1 VAAKAP
7 RKCRDR
13 CRPRAPQVI
22 VKVIIPGSN
31 DLKAISQH
39 LHDLQHGHDRSL
51 ETDFFR
57 TPVAGVEGIA
67 ELIDDWS
74 LELDEIICR
83 YYGYWGFTP
92 RAKPSKLV
100 HKIVFSMPAGTPAD
114 KVMAATRD
122 FAEAEFEPIRH
133 RYVLALHTD
142 DRHPHVHA
150 VVKAISE
157 EGERLHIR
165 KATLRAWR
173 RAFARHLRSY
183 GIACLATRGSVRKDS
198 VMRLKGMHRPVNLLD
213 RSRSGSL
220 AA

>member
-1 VAAKAP
+1 VPAKAS
-7 RKCRDR
+7 RKCRER
-13 CRPRAPQVI
+13 GRPRAPQVI

-31 DLKAISQH
+31 DLKAIAQH
-39 LHDLQHGHDRSL
+39 LHDLQHGHDRTL

-57 TPVAGVEGIA
+57 TPVVGAEGIA

-83 YYGYWGFTP
+83 YYGFWGFTP

-100 HKIVFSMPAGTPAD
+100 HKIVFSMPAGTPPA
-114 KVMAATRD
+114 KLMAAVRD
-122 FAEAEFEPIRH
+122 FAEAQFAPKH
-133 RYVLALHTD
+133 RYALALHTD

-157 EGERLHIR
+157 AGDRLHIR
-165 KATLRAWR
+165 KANLRAWR
-173 RAFARHLRSY
+173 QGFARHLRRH
-183 GIACLATRGSVRKDS
+183 GVDCLATRGSARGDIAK
-198 VMRLKGMHRPVNLLD
+198 RLKGLHRPVSPPE
-213 RSRSGSL
+213 RSRSSSL